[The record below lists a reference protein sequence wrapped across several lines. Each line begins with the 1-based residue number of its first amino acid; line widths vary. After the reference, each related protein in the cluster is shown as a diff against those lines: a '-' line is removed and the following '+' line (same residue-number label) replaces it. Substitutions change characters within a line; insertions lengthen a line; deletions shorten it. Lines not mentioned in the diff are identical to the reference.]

1 MKTNQQDIFLY
12 AADHIPK
19 EIKKL
24 TGNKN
29 ITTNIY
35 MVQESDSIICEY
47 FRIGTIEFM
56 VKGNSFLDY
65 NNLFT

>member
-1 MKTNQQDIFLY
+1 MKTNQWDIFLY

-47 FRIGTIEFM
+47 F
-56 VKGNSFLDY
+56 
-65 NNLFT
+65 